1 MSRTERTLPTE
12 ISCTL
17 DLDCSLDH
25 SLDESMDRNELA
37 ELFLITNGRLVSF
50 RRLSVSEILSKL
62 LIMSLT
68 LPELPLWFNFL
79 GIRMGTGVGTC

>member
-50 RRLSVSEILSKL
+50 Q
-62 LIMSLT
+62 
-68 LPELPLWFNFL
+68 LPLWFNFL